1 MKPIV
6 VPSAARIEIK
16 SPTQEKKDMSKE
28 DVASVDDLSKRLTG
42 LRNKI
47 NKAMTS
53 KNVVDLHQPSTFD
66 STEIPA
72 FVPTSKVSSYHI
84 TYDLQIINVYFS
96 LERRHNAT
104 FHPFW
109 DLQTSLVINVY
120 FLVYFF
126 CLLEK
131 CCGI

>member
-72 FVPTSKVSSYHI
+72 FVPTSKVSSYYYHSSYRQNDNHGKCVGMGLNGFI
-84 TYDLQIINVYFS
+84 F
-96 LERRHNAT
+96 
-104 FHPFW
+104 
-109 DLQTSLVINVY
+109 
-120 FLVYFF
+120 
-126 CLLEK
+126 EK
-131 CCGI
+131 

>member
-53 KNVVDLHQPSTFD
+53 KNVVDLHQPSTID

-72 FVPTSKVSSYHI
+72 FVPTSKVSSYYYHSS
-84 TYDLQIINVYFS
+84 YRKNDNS
-96 LERRHNAT
+96 G
-104 FHPFW
+104 
-109 DLQTSLVINVY
+109 
-120 FLVYFF
+120 
-126 CLLEK
+126 K
-131 CCGI
+131 CAGMGLNGFVHKK

>member
-1 MKPIV
+1 MKQKLARMKPIV
-6 VPSAARIEIK
+6 VPSASRIEIK

-84 TYDLQIINVYFS
+84 TYDLQI
-96 LERRHNAT
+96 HA
-104 FHPFW
+104 
-109 DLQTSLVINVY
+109 
-120 FLVYFF
+120 
-126 CLLEK
+126 
-131 CCGI
+131 